1 MEKIKID
8 VDSLIINYMIYKAE
22 NGYDLSFTYQEFM
35 DFVKSSEE
43 MLDVT
48 QFVDNPDILFKKFFE
63 RKNDNG
69 WHFYSSQRFRPH
81 IDLKY
86 DANLHDH
93 VLKANYNFSHYDTSI
108 IDTYHWGEYKL
119 LYLKDII
126 SLYLDKFPKRKLNN
140 SYPITDYEKDMAK
153 GASALILSSVWNNYI
168 NEEIEL
174 GAWPRQ
180 CRDINK
186 YLFDID
192 LASIIDVKS
201 INDELLALYQ
211 DFSERI
217 ASLYHDDKNLKIGS
231 YSNNYL
237 KRSNYDIIT
246 DGYQDLMNIGPY
258 GKAINIDFDKLSFV
272 EDYYKNPKVID
283 EKLDSDKVKKLV
295 KNIES
300 KIN

>member
-1 MEKIKID
+1 MEKLKID
-8 VDSLIINYMIYKAE
+8 TDSLIINYMVYKAE

-35 DFVKSSEE
+35 DFIKFSKDA
-43 MLDVT
+43 LDVT
-48 QFVDNPDILFKKFFE
+48 DYLEDATALFKRFMDK
-63 RKNDNG
+63 KCNNG
-69 WHFYSSQRFRPH
+69 WYRYSQERFQPH
-81 IDLKY
+81 IDLQY
-86 DANLHDH
+86 DTSLKDH
-93 VLKANYNFSHYDTSI
+93 VLKANYDFSYYDMSI
-108 IDTYHWGEYKL
+108 VSTYHWGEYKL